1 MDWHLVGVSLQLL
14 STGKK
19 RRHKALRCFL
29 PRTVSSP
36 SAVKLKMSKS
46 LQRLQGLGAQDT
58 SLVSALVG
66 NIFDAREM
74 LSTWLLDRLKGC
86 KLHSV

>member
-1 MDWHLVGVSLQLL
+1 MSLQ
-14 STGKK
+14 
-19 RRHKALRCFL
+19 H
-29 PRTVSSP
+29 
-36 SAVKLKMSKS
+36 
-46 LQRLQGLGAQDT
+46 LQGLDAQET
-58 SLVSALVG
+58 LLVSAPVD